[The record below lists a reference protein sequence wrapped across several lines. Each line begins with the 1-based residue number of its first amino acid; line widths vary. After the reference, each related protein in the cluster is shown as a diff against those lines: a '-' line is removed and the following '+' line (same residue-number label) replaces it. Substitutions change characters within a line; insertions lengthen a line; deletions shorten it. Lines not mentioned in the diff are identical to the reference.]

1 MRTERHV
8 LVLALLFFG
17 AMVHCSA
24 AADRIPLILIGHV
37 VSSFNPVTTF
47 LDPDPSVKYTIVPT
61 SESYAAPLSDADA
74 KRWVNRY
81 FPRTYEKLAE
91 FDFAMYSIPY
101 MLPFTDRQISWL
113 RDSVANGDSSALTDQ
128 GGLRLDFQY
137 AEFWH
142 TSGMSE
148 IFANDAE
155 TVLQTGKV
163 TYTNI
168 GYVIGVKPGVP
179 HQVLEPLV
187 PLGLERIPTLGLF
200 HAVPKEGS
208 VVVAVAE
215 GRFTEIPGAPVDP
228 PWLMRYEFGQGS
240 TWTLCDNF
248 VNPFWCGMYYGSIKG
263 DLQTDVLMNII
274 WYSVGW
280 RLPDDP
286 LLVHR
291 MRISFRDYLAKR
303 GLEVSLI
310 EFVDRLGA
318 NLVPAENA
326 LDRADEAKLGA
337 EELYLEQDYEAASES
352 LSRAFALLEEAS
364 EISLKQKRRALLW
377 IYTIEWTAVSGTLMV
392 CGVVVY
398 TLMVRRRYYRQVKT
412 TRLV

>member
-1 MRTERHV
+1 MPAERSVLLLGLLVFAV
-8 LVLALLFFG
+8 LVPHAHG
-17 AMVHCSA
+17 
-24 AADRIPLILIGHV
+24 ADRIPLILIGHV
-37 VSSFNPVTTF
+37 VSTFNPVTTF
-47 LDPDPSVKYTIVPT
+47 LDPDPSVRYTIVPT
-61 SESYAAPLSDADA
+61 SESYAAPLSDEDA
-74 KRWVNRY
+74 KRWVKKY
-81 FPRTYEKLAE
+81 FPRTYESLAG

-113 RDSVANGDSSALTDQ
+113 RESVRNGDSSALTDQ

-137 AEFWH
+137 AEFWF

-168 GYVIGVKPGVP
+168 GYFIEVNPSVP
-179 HQVLEPLV
+179 HQVLGPLV
-187 PLGLERIPTLGLF
+187 PLGIEDIPTLGLF
-200 HAVPKEGS
+200 HALPKEGS
-208 VVVAVAE
+208 VVAAVAK

-228 PWLMRYEFGQGS
+228 PWLMRYEYGRGS

-248 VNPFWCGMYYGSIKG
+248 VNPFWCGMYYGDVEG

-280 RLPDDP
+280 ELPEDP

-318 NLVPAENA
+318 NLVPAENT
-326 LDRADEAKLGA
+326 LNRADEAKFEA
-337 EELYLEQDYEAASES
+337 EEQYLEQDYEAASES
-352 LSRAFALLEEAS
+352 LSRAFTLLEEAS
-364 EISLKQKRRALLW
+364 QISLKQKRRALLW
-377 IYTIEWTAVSGTLMV
+377 IYTIEWTAVSGTLMI
-392 CGVVVY
+392 CGVAVY
-398 TLMVRRRYYRQVKT
+398 TLMVRRRYYRQVET